1 MAQAQDIVQA
11 LIERATER
19 VPIERSTGMP
29 YGWALWLRSLAPQ
42 PAQVHARPGEVVE
55 LLAGRPPPPPVRG
68 EELALGASFLSL
80 FREGWLPA
88 PRDERP
94 LRWTSRLGSLV
105 LHLLF
110 VVFLAWVAWMQSLS
124 IPVPTQDD
132 GGGERVAVGFV
143 GRGDAGTPP
152 LATEATAQVP
162 GAPAPA
168 ADADAD
174 TSGAAA
180 SQADRTAAAV
190 AGTVDPVQGEIVA
203 AQRPPPP
210 LPDVVVRP
218 VPEPSAPAPAAE
230 QPVQVTEVEQPTID
244 YVLPPTTPR
253 TFQPP
258 TPAPPQLR
266 EREVAVV
273 EAPALRTAAP
283 RPLDIPV
290 RQPQVAESTVRVR
303 EVAEPLPQ
311 VQLRPIRMPTREPEV
326 RLPGAPEASV
336 VQREVAMPAPRA
348 STPAEA
354 PAPAPAL
361 GAAAAAAEVPASAP
375 GATAAKPSTS
385 AGASGADVAASP
397 SAVPGSKAPPQAS
410 AGSGW
415 QSPLAGDDWGQARSG
430 EQRPGSAPGLFD
442 GQGRVRLPGDGDGDG
457 QAAGPGSGSAAAGAG
472 LAGRGA
478 PGGDSDA
485 WSRERLEKS
494 GTWLKRPP
502 YGFEPTSLDRYWVP
516 NESLLAEWVR
526 KGLKSV
532 AIPIPGTGKKLN
544 CVVSLLQLGGGCGL
558 VDPDLNDQPAQ
569 GRPPPDIPFKPG
581 LQEENG
587 SVRP

>member
-11 LIERATER
+11 LIERAPTR

-42 PAQVHARPGEVVE
+42 PTQVHARPGEVVA

-110 VVFLAWVAWMQSLS
+110 VMFLAWVAWMQSLS
-124 IPVPTQDD
+124 IPLPAQED

-152 LATEATAQVP
+152 LATDAAGQVP
-162 GAPAPA
+162 GEPVPA
-168 ADADAD
+168 ADAAN
-174 TSGAAA
+174 GAAA
-180 SQADRTAAAV
+180 TDSQADSTAAAV
-190 AGTVDPVQGEIVA
+190 AGRVDPVQGEVA
-203 AQRPPPP
+203 AAQLPPPP
-210 LPDVVVRP
+210 LPEVVVRP
-218 VPEPSAPAPAAE
+218 VPEPSTPAPVAE
-230 QPVQVTEVEQPTID
+230 QPVQVTEVEQPSID

-258 TPAPPQLR
+258 TPAQPQLR

-273 EAPALRTAAP
+273 VAPVLRTAAP
-283 RPLDIPV
+283 RPVDIPV

-303 EVAEPLPQ
+303 EVAEPLPLPP
-311 VQLRPIRMPTREPEV
+311 VQLRPMRVPTREPEV
-326 RLPGAPEASV
+326 RLPGTPEASV

-348 STPAEA
+348 TIPADV
-354 PAPAPAL
+354 PAPAPR
-361 GAAAAAAEVPASAP
+361 AAAAQVPALASAPAP
-375 GATAAKPSTS
+375 GATATKPSTP
-385 AGASGADVAASP
+385 AGASGAEVAASP
-397 SAVPGSKAPPQAS
+397 GATPGSKAPAAAS
-410 AGSGW
+410 TAGGW

-442 GQGRVRLPGDGDGDG
+442 GQGRVRLPGDGDGP
-457 QAAGPGSGSAAAGAG
+457 AAGPGSGSGAAGAG

-526 KGLKSV
+526 KGMKSV

-581 LQEENG
+581 LQEDNG